1 MFVHIGENRVVSV
14 EEIIGIFDFSA
25 YATCQGVADF
35 LDRKRDEGLLVRFSE
50 KRTKSYVVCRE
61 GEVLLSPI
69 SSKTLEERY
78 GSLLRGID
86 GLKADSGTADTA
98 PSAGKEKVQG

>member
-1 MFVHIGENRVVSV
+1 MFVHIGENRVVSI
-14 EEIIGIFDFSA
+14 EEIIGIFDFSV
-25 YATCQGVADF
+25 CESCPGVAEF

-50 KRTKSYVVCRE
+50 KRTKSYVVCRD

-78 GSLLRGID
+78 GSLLKGIN
-86 GLKADSGTADTA
+86 GLKAGCGTEE
-98 PSAGKEKVQG
+98 SVSSEGKEKVQG